1 MSCKVT
7 IEYKPSI
14 EFGRDK
20 VLINI
25 EDTTYGALQ
34 VLAHQLKKMVRPIK
48 DTDSYTQLVY
58 LDMLK
63 QISIELD
70 KKLNEEL

>member
-48 DTDSYTQLVY
+48 DTDSYTQIVY

>member
-7 IEYKPSI
+7 IEYKSSI
-14 EFGRDK
+14 EFGEDK
-20 VLINI
+20 VKINI

-34 VLAHQLKKMVRPIK
+34 VFAHEIKKMVRPIK
-48 DTDSYTQLVY
+48 DTDSHTQIVY
-58 LDMLK
+58 LDMLE